1 MTFPAGRVL
10 TPIRNQAFLQP
21 ALVNEVEALLRRA
34 EQARAHERLSSL
46 ARTPEDLADACHL
59 LANLHHRALLDNPHH
74 FPSLVGLVANVA
86 DWSRL
91 HPCRID
97 RPPQPVAES
106 ISVIMCSIDPDREA
120 RTVAMYRDVLAGTPF
135 EIIVIRDARSLCE
148 GYNRG
153 IRQSSGEIVICS
165 HDDIEILSPSF
176 ATRLTQHLRR
186 VDLLGVAGTTRL
198 IQPFWVSAGWPHVH
212 GMVAQR
218 SRENDHFDVT
228 IFGPQSLCTTG
239 AQALDGCFLAM
250 HRSLLDSLAFDEK
263 NLTGWHGYDI
273 DFSFSAWLTGFRVA
287 ICTDI
292 FLIHDSPGQFDAAC
306 HDQAEILRRK
316 HAHRFAPPPE
326 HAVHGLFAV
335 RLHTRAQL
343 ATFAERMLSYAL

>member
-1 MTFPAGRVL
+1 MTLPSGRVL
-10 TPIRNQAFLQP
+10 TPIRNPIFLQS
-21 ALVNEVEALLRRA
+21 ALVNEVEALLRRE
-34 EQARAHERLSSL
+34 EQARAYERLSSL

-59 LANLHHRALLDNPHH
+59 LANLHHRLLLDNPRH

-97 RPPQPVAES
+97 HTPQPVEES
-106 ISVIMCSIDPDREA
+106 ISVVMCSIDPDKEA
-120 RTVAMYRDVLAGTPF
+120 RAMAMYQRALAGTRC

-153 IRQSSGEIVICS
+153 IRQSSGQIVICS

-218 SRENDHFDVT
+218 SREGDHFDVT
-228 IFGPQSLCTTG
+228 IFGPQSLCVTG

-250 HRSLLDSLAFDEK
+250 HRSLLDALAFDER
-263 NLTGWHGYDI
+263 NLAGWHGYDI
-273 DFSFSAWLTGFRVA
+273 DFSFSAWLAGHRVA

-292 FLIHDSPGQFDAAC
+292 FLLHDSPGQFDAAC
-306 HDQAEILRRK
+306 HAQVEILRRK

-326 HAVHGLFAV
+326 QGIHELFAV
-335 RLHTRAQL
+335 RLQTREQL
-343 ATFAERMLSYAL
+343 VTFSERMLAYVS